1 MRDNDYFTGP
11 SPEEVDAEFAQAR
24 KMLNAQK
31 KRKQTKN
38 ANKNATKNAN
48 KNATKNATKNP

>member
-24 KMLNAQK
+24 KILDAQK
-31 KRKQTKN
+31 KRKQ
-38 ANKNATKNAN
+38 A
-48 KNATKNATKNP
+48 KNATKNATKNETKNET